1 MRVYCLLGV
10 GSCRDIWFFLGSR
23 VLRLGRGPVVAGG
36 GDVEPDAT
44 GDAGAS
50 GAFV

>member
-1 MRVYCLLGV
+1 M
-10 GSCRDIWFFLGSR
+10 GSGL
-23 VLRLGRGPVVAGG
+23 LRLGRGPVVAGG

-50 GAFV
+50 EAFV

>member
-1 MRVYCLLGV
+1 MEWGAAGTFGGFV
-10 GSCRDIWFFLGSR
+10 GSG
-23 VLRLGRGPVVAGG
+23 VLRLGRVPVVAGG

-50 GAFV
+50 GSFV